1 MSSAKRTPK
10 RTQILLVSAG
20 VLHPSWLGRLRLR
33 GFLEEL
39 GVYRIKRVRSLEAI
53 RHLTLSQFAAMVL
66 YFQHKNLSAG
76 ALQALGHYT
85 RSGGGLLALHSASAS
100 FKSEERYFE
109 ILGGRFERHGPV
121 QNFRV
126 APAPQQE
133 PVFQDIPAFD
143 IQDELYRHTW
153 DPENQVHFF
162 TEVEGTHEPVV
173 WTRSFGLGRVCY
185 CALGHRPAI
194 MRQPSVQQILR
205 QGLVWVCRS
214 HPEAVVAA

>member
-1 MSSAKRTPK
+1 VSTAKRTPK
-10 RTQILLVSAG
+10 QTKILLVSAG
-20 VLHPSWLGRLRLR
+20 IFHPSWLGRIWLHS
-33 GFLEEL
+33 FLEEL
-39 GVYRIKRVRSLEAI
+39 GEYRIKRVRSLEAI

-100 FKSEERYFE
+100 FKSEERYFK

-121 QNFRV
+121 QNFWV

-133 PVFQDIPAFD
+133 PVFQDIHAFN

-153 DPENQVHFF
+153 DRENQVHFF
-162 TEVEGTHEPVV
+162 TEIEGTHEPVV

-194 MRQPSVQQILR
+194 MRHPSVQQILR
-205 QGLVWVCRS
+205 QGLAWVCRS
-214 HPEAVVAA
+214 HPEAVVTP